1 MNQRPGQQHSSCPLL
16 CIKQFTGLFP
26 LRSNP
31 CVSFRRTSCES
42 STGPVGQRISSARFA
57 LQANLRTSSSRVFVL
72 VEGLRKSTA
81 LLRCFWLAPVGQR
94 IFIRQVCLAGKL
106 ANFLFG
112 SFRPYRGIKKK
123 APHYYGAFF
132 LMAPPVGLE
141 PTTLRLTAACSTD

>member
-1 MNQRPGQQHSSCPLL
+1 MLGFGDHSNTEYSFNKYFTIDICLSFDFFLSLL
-16 CIKQFTGLFP
+16 IK
-26 LRSNP
+26 
-31 CVSFRRTSCES
+31 
-42 STGPVGQRISSARFA
+42 FA
-57 LQANLRTSSSRVFVL
+57 KANLRTSSSGVFVL

-81 LLRCFWLAPVGQR
+81 LSRCFWLAPVGQR
-94 IFIRQVCLAGKL
+94 IFIRRVCLAGKL
-106 ANFLFG
+106 ANFLFE